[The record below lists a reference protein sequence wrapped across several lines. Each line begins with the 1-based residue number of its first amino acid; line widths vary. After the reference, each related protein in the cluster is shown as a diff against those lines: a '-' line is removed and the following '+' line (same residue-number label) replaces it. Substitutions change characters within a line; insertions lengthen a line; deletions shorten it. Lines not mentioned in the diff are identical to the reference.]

1 MLGTDNLGNW
11 DPWFSET
18 TKDELA
24 RPRRNAENLA
34 SMITNDTL
42 EQTQIHNAIQSPH
55 LVMLSDWFHM
65 TSEALREVAIS
76 ADIDVL

>member
-1 MLGTDNLGNW
+1 
-11 DPWFSET
+11 
-18 TKDELA
+18 
-24 RPRRNAENLA
+24 
-34 SMITNDTL
+34 MITNDTL
-42 EQTQIHNAIQSPH
+42 EQTQIYNAIQSPN